1 MDNNNKTFTLIDG
14 TFSVEDADQ
23 ILTALLNYKID
34 YHNRED
40 FSKHVRFNRDIEHS
54 KKRIQELTA
63 TKKAVKDLIAAT
75 GSNKF
80 NLVINSTIT
89 LRLEES

>member
-1 MDNNNKTFTLIDG
+1 MNINKEYILIDG
-14 TFSVEDADQ
+14 TFSIEDADQ

-63 TKKAVKDLIAAT
+63 TKKAVKDLIAST
-75 GSNKF
+75 ETNKF
-80 NLVINSTIT
+80 KLVINRTIT
-89 LRLEES
+89 VRLEEA

>member
-1 MDNNNKTFTLIDG
+1 MDNNNKEFTLIDG

-54 KKRIQELTA
+54 KNVFKSLQQQKSSQEF
-63 TKKAVKDLIAAT
+63 D
-75 GSNKF
+75 S
-80 NLVINSTIT
+80 
-89 LRLEES
+89 

>member
-1 MDNNNKTFTLIDG
+1 MSNNKEYKLIDG
-14 TFSVEDADQ
+14 TFSAEDADQ

-40 FSKHVRFNRDIEHS
+40 FSKHIRFNRDIEHS
-54 KKRIQELTA
+54 KKRIQELTE
-63 TKKAVKDLIAAT
+63 TKKAVKDLIANME
-75 GSNKF
+75 SNKF

-89 LRLEES
+89 IRLEEA

>member
-1 MDNNNKTFTLIDG
+1 MSNNKEYKLIDG
-14 TFSVEDADQ
+14 TFSAEDADQ

-40 FSKHVRFNRDIEHS
+40 FSKHIRFNRDIEHS
-54 KKRIQELTA
+54 KKRIQELTE
-63 TKKAVKDLIAAT
+63 TKKAVKDLIANT
-75 GSNKF
+75 ESNKF

-89 LRLEES
+89 IRLEEA